1 MMAKKCIRCEKRV
14 AGFLSELCF
23 SCESKER
30 EKRLTDD
37 ILSGEVVETEC
48 EDDIVCPWCGTRHDS
63 FDVDENHLFMDE
75 DEHIEQCCECCL
87 DFTYRA
93 NVSITFSTR
102 RL

>member
-1 MMAKKCIRCEKRV
+1 MMAKKCIKCGKEV
-14 AGFLSELCF
+14 AYCFSELCF
-23 SCESKER
+23 SCEKQKHER
-30 EKRLTDD
+30 QLTDD

-63 FDVDENHLFMDE
+63 FDVDEDYSFMDE
-75 DEHIEQCCECCL
+75 DEHIEQCHECCL
-87 DFTYRA
+87 YFTYRA